1 LVGKSPTLVFIAGV
15 IFLVNRSKEALLI
28 KTSIL
33 GVVQNTR
40 TGFAYN
46 SKPNLNLEY
55 TMNHV
60 NFLGYVQKVTL
71 YQVGDLN
78 RYIIPLTVTT
88 YSRYFLRR
96 GSFNTLLDAVDESYC
111 TFEGG
116 DDPAYDPVYPDEGGY
131 NCMSTYCF
139 RAVST
144 SLICH

>member
-1 LVGKSPTLVFIAGV
+1 MFNTIFPPALVGKSPTLVFIAGV

-40 TGFAYN
+40 TGFTYN

-78 RYIIPLTVTT
+78 RGISISSPL
-88 YSRYFLRR
+88 
-96 GSFNTLLDAVDESYC
+96 LLPRIHAIF
-111 TFEGG
+111 FEG
-116 DDPAYDPVYPDEGGY
+116 DP
-131 NCMSTYCF
+131 STPCWMP
-139 RAVST
+139 
-144 SLICH
+144 